1 MKTMFLLPPMFFIA
15 SFPSG
20 LFAQS
25 ADLAGLQSKLTVE
38 CKSIRGHA
46 NRIVAEAAAE
56 DFNRDVAKAHLGQV
70 ARYQS
75 AMDADLRATS
85 DLLTGEQK
93 GRIETEL
100 ASLLETCKRIGQ
112 GVRDLQK
119 EFEKDR
125 PNIEAIRRSAVKIKS
140 EMTQGAEVHDRL
152 KKKLGIN

>member
-15 SFPSG
+15 FSPSG

-46 NRIVAEAAAE
+46 NRIVAEATAQ
-56 DFNRDVAKAHLGQV
+56 DFNRDVAEAHLSQV

-75 AMDADLRATS
+75 AMDADLRATR
-85 DLLTGEQK
+85 DLLTDEQK
-93 GRIETEL
+93 KRINTEL
-100 ASLLETCKRIGQ
+100 ASLLETCKRVGQ
-112 GVRDLQK
+112 GVRDLQR
-119 EFEKDR
+119 EFEKDN
-125 PNIEAIRRSAVKIKS
+125 PNVETVRSAAFKIKND
-140 EMTQGAEVHDRL
+140 MTQGAEVHDRL